1 VSLRSM
7 APPALRDT
15 GRQVVAT
22 LGAASARLRTVP
34 DFLIAG
40 AQRCG
45 TTSLYRM
52 LVQHPA
58 VVPPAFHKGIHY
70 FDTAGHFARGFDWY
84 RGHFPLNATI
94 ARRTARWGS
103 RALTGEA
110 SPYYVFHPL
119 AAGRIAE
126 ALPHVKVIVLL
137 RDPVERAYSAHK
149 QEVARGFEN
158 ELFERALE
166 LEQVRLAGET
176 DRIVADPTYQSF
188 AHQHH
193 AYVARGE
200 YAGQLERL
208 FGAVGRDR
216 VLVLDV
222 DELMGEDRLHWR
234 SLLEFLDL
242 SAWGPPRIT
251 RANARPSAPMSAS
264 VRQRLTEHFAS
275 HDERLAA
282 LLGQVPPWRRT

>member
-1 VSLRSM
+1 M
-7 APPALRDT
+7 APTAVRDT
-15 GRQVVAT
+15 GRQMVAT
-22 LGAASARLRTVP
+22 LGAASARLRTLP

-52 LVQHPA
+52 LAQHPA

-70 FDTAGHFARGFDWY
+70 FDTASHFARGFNWY
-84 RGHFPLNATI
+84 RGHFPLDATM

-103 RALTGEA
+103 RAITGEA

-126 ALPHVKVIVLL
+126 VLPHVKVIILL
-137 RDPVERAYSAHK
+137 RDPVERAFSAHK
-149 QEVARGFEN
+149 QESARGFEN
-158 ELFERALE
+158 EPFERALE
-166 LEQVRLAGET
+166 LEHVRLAGED

-188 AHQHH
+188 SHQHH

-200 YAGQLERL
+200 YADQLERL

-222 DELMGEDRLHWR
+222 DDLMSDERRHWQT
-234 SLLEFLDL
+234 LLEFLDL
-242 SAWGPPRIT
+242 PAWDPDRIT
-251 RANARPSAPMSAS
+251 RANARPSAPMPAA
-264 VRQRLTEHFAS
+264 VRQHLAEHFAS

-282 LLGQVPPWRRT
+282 LLGHVPRWRRT